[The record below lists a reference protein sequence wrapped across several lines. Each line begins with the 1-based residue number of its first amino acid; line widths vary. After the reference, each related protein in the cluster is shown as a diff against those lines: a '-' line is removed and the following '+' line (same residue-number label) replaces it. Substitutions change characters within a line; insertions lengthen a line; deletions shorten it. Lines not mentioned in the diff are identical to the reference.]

1 MTENIQLS
9 LDSMISDIKNEM
21 SSDFDFVF
29 ELVQMFFMIKE
40 HNISKLTIYES
51 DISKL
56 DDKNV
61 FCP

>member
-9 LDSMISDIKNEM
+9 LDSMISNIKNEM
-21 SSDFDFVF
+21 SSDFEFVF

-40 HNISKLTIYES
+40 HNISKLTIHES

-56 DDKNV
+56 VDENV
-61 FCP
+61 FSS